1 MNTMKKL
8 TKAQETALRTIA
20 ENPGKVA
27 SNWNLTSDDL
37 LYIRVTTGSAL
48 AEAGLI
54 TAVQTDL
61 IKTYTYR
68 TGYTVSVDII
78 TWELA
83 DKGREYLGM

>member
-1 MNTMKKL
+1 MKQL

-27 SNWNLTSDDL
+27 NNWNLTSDDL
-37 LYIRVTTGSAL
+37 LYIRVTTGQAL
-48 AEAGLI
+48 AKAGLV
-54 TAVQTDL
+54 TGMQTDQV
-61 IKTYTYR
+61 KTHTYK

-78 TWELA
+78 TWELT